1 MGGLQGYRWGPAGAS
16 MAVKSLES
24 LRQSLARA
32 DALLPLVLVG
42 VVSGAFCGLVI
53 IAFRLLAESS
63 PLTFGTRASVEDFEA
78 LAWPWRIG
86 LPLIGGLGIGIVM
99 TQISATTREVGV
111 VHVMQGLAYNAARLP
126 WRNAV
131 LQFAGATAAIVTGH
145 SVGREGPAIHVGAAT
160 ASVLGQWLHLP
171 NDSVRI
177 LVACGTAAAIAAS
190 LDTPI
195 AGVVFAMEVVMMEYS
210 LVGFTP
216 VILAAVCATSMT
228 HLVFGSTPFVEAP
241 AMQMTSLLEL
251 PCMLL
256 VGVVLGTL
264 ASLFIASVRR
274 LFAWAR
280 AHPLWL
286 RTTAAGLVTGLCALA
301 APQIMGVGYDTVE
314 LTLVGGLGLSALV
327 MIVSLK
333 LVATTA
339 CIGLG
344 IPGGLIGPTVLMGAL
359 GGAAHA
365 SAALTVEHGQ
375 GCVSIPTGA
384 TLREALDAMDRA
396 EVDVAVITGPS
407 IRDANTIK
415 GVLRRAEIE
424 AAVRYHG

>member
-1 MGGLQGYRWGPAGAS
+1 
-16 MAVKSLES
+16 
-24 LRQSLARA
+24 
-32 DALLPLVLVG
+32 
-42 VVSGAFCGLVI
+42 
-53 IAFRLLAESS
+53 
-63 PLTFGTRASVEDFEA
+63 
-78 LAWPWRIG
+78 
-86 LPLIGGLGIGIVM
+86 
-99 TQISATTREVGV
+99 REVGV

-160 ASVLGQWLHLP
+160 ASMLGQWLHLP

-228 HLVFGSTPFVEAP
+228 HLVFGSTPFVEAR

-424 AAVRYHG
+424 AAVRHHG